1 MVNLNSMNGDLIN
14 VSIIRYI
21 EYNYF
26 TNRAMRILLFVTLF
40 LFQYGCTTVEV
51 AKEVTKAT
59 KSIKTSV
66 TNMLNIENKNQDKL
80 KNNKSVND
88 DDSELLTNDNK
99 IIEKELA
106 NLKREKKEKKEIIQ
120 EQKKKTKINFI
131 GKTSNEI
138 QLMIG
143 LADLIR
149 VDGNTKI
156 IRFDNS
162 FCQLFLF
169 SNLKIKDTKI
179 EYFEI
184 RNKSGKLIINKN
196 NIKNCYKEFKLL

>member
-1 MVNLNSMNGDLIN
+1 
-14 VSIIRYI
+14 
-21 EYNYF
+21 
-26 TNRAMRILLFVTLF
+26 MRILLFVTLF

-169 SNLKIKDTKI
+169 
-179 EYFEI
+179 
-184 RNKSGKLIINKN
+184 
-196 NIKNCYKEFKLL
+196 